1 VVFIDIFTNEA
12 EFMDKTLQQICLH
25 YDTRKY
31 QTTRNFTFDDKTQLS
46 QVMVFWVMTSCS
58 HVVRYH
64 QHFEGPCCLH
74 HQGEVNVVG
83 KGGIDTGRECKRA

>member
-1 VVFIDIFTNEA
+1 
-12 EFMDKTLQQICLH
+12 
-25 YDTRKY
+25 
-31 QTTRNFTFDDKTQLS
+31 LS